1 MGPVSPASVEPS
13 LPMVT
18 VASLGLMVAVIAP
31 DTEVTVVIVP
41 LVDIVPLD

>member
-1 MGPVSPASVEPS
+1 VGPVSPESVDPS
-13 LPMVT
+13 LPPLT
-18 VASLGLMVAVIAP
+18 VPSLEFMVAVMAP